1 MSRLHTRA
9 GAALA
14 GSLLLALPLVQ
25 VAHDF
30 ADAGLRHLLMTAL
43 AFALIAYA
51 GSKAR
56 VT

>member
-1 MSRLHTRA
+1 MSRFNTRA

-30 ADAGLRHLLMTAL
+30 ADAGPGHIVMTAL
-43 AFALIAYA
+43 GFALIAYA
-51 GSKAR
+51 GSKA
-56 VT
+56 